1 MIENIIIKP
10 SVQKRFDSFI
20 AHGRVLFFSAP
31 CGFGKTV
38 LADALLRGR
47 NVLRQSAAD
56 PDCAIPPSAQDWD
69 ILLIDDLQ
77 LMQEEAGQ
85 QALCELI
92 RSSPERH
99 FVLLSRGVPPGC
111 LTAFQYTGLMTVLEA
126 DDLLFD
132 ADDVRRLLRLYGVEA
147 ADSEIDGILK
157 ESVGYPLGVRK
168 PSETPRNCWTRCD
181 KTFPCSFLTREKTRE
196 IVLILISW
204 DLQTLQMWMVPRCRD
219 WKYMPWVE
227 TKKIYLK
234 SFDRSAEKYLGR

>member
-1 MIENIIIKP
+1 MTEKIIIKP
-10 SVQKRFDSFI
+10 SVQKRFDSFMV
-20 AHGRVLFFSAP
+20 HGRVLFFSAP

-56 PDCAIPPSAQDWD
+56 PDWAIPPSAQDWD

-99 FVLLSRGVPPGC
+99 FVLLSRGAPLGC
-111 LTAFQYTGLMTVLEA
+111 LMAFQYTGLMTVLEA

-132 ADDVRRLLRLYGVEA
+132 ADDVRRLFQLSGANVT
-147 ADSEIDGILK
+147 DSEIDGIML
-157 ESVGYPLGVRK
+157 
-168 PSETPRNCWTRCD
+168 
-181 KTFPCSFLTREKTRE
+181 
-196 IVLILISW
+196 
-204 DLQTLQMWMVPRCRD
+204 
-219 WKYMPWVE
+219 
-227 TKKIYLK
+227 
-234 SFDRSAEKYLGR
+234 

>member
-1 MIENIIIKP
+1 MTISLCIKGREEMTENIIIKS

-56 PDCAIPPSAQDWD
+56 PDCTIQSSAQDGD

-85 QALCELI
+85 QQALCELI
-92 RSSPERH
+92 RSNPERH
-99 FVLLSRGVPPGC
+99 FVLLSRGAPPGC

-132 ADDVRRLLRLYGVEA
+132 ADDVRRLFQLSGANVT
-147 ADSEIDGILK
+147 DSEID
-157 ESVGYPLGVRK
+157 
-168 PSETPRNCWTRCD
+168 
-181 KTFPCSFLTREKTRE
+181 
-196 IVLILISW
+196 
-204 DLQTLQMWMVPRCRD
+204 
-219 WKYMPWVE
+219 
-227 TKKIYLK
+227 
-234 SFDRSAEKYLGR
+234 